1 MPNYGHAVSIGALI
15 DAGIAAHEAADLAAR
30 ADEAGLDLAL
40 FTDPDDAGAPARSS
54 DPLALATWAAGR
66 TERITVGAA
75 GLKMTNR
82 QPSVLARAAGSLSAL
97 SGNRAVLSLAVPG
110 DPQVHVDEDGRERTD
125 ELTDV
130 IGVFRAVL
138 DTSAERA
145 TYTGAHHEIG
155 RASCR
160 ERARKQVIS
169 VISEAY
175 AAAS

>member
-97 SGNRAVLSLAVPG
+97 SGNRAVLSLRSEERRVG
-110 DPQVHVDEDGRERTD
+110 KGGGVGGHRTRGNRRDECE
-125 ELTDV
+125 
-130 IGVFRAVL
+130 
-138 DTSAERA
+138 
-145 TYTGAHHEIG
+145 
-155 RASCR
+155 
-160 ERARKQVIS
+160 K
-169 VISEAY
+169 
-175 AAAS
+175 